1 MMKVNR
7 TWGRRAK
14 VRELQQEELQREKP
28 QREEL
33 QREELQTRAGMLPV
47 RGLGKRCSIVHAVLK
62 TL

>member
-14 VRELQQEELQREKP
+14 VRELQ
-28 QREEL
+28 
-33 QREELQTRAGMLPV
+33 REELQTRAGMLLV
-47 RGLGKRCSIVHAVLK
+47 RELGKRCSIVHAVLK

>member
-14 VRELQQEELQREKP
+14 VRELQ
-28 QREEL
+28 REEL
-33 QREELQTRAGMLPV
+33 QRGELQTRAGMLLV
-47 RGLGKRCSIVHAVLK
+47 RELGKRCSTVHAVLK